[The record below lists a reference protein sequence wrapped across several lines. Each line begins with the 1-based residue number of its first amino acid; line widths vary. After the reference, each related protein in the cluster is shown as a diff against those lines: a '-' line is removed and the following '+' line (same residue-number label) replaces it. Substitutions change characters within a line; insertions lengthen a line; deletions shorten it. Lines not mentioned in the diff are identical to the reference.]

1 MTIDSKERYIYD
13 TSISIAATI
22 MDAVA
27 SLEIDGSSAA
37 PMKAG
42 LDAIQQLLDIAGTAQ
57 VLEHREKLNER
68 DDYDED

>member
-1 MTIDSKERYIYD
+1 MIDNNERYIYD

-27 SLEIDGSSAA
+27 SLEIDGNSAA

-42 LDAIQQLLDIAGTAQ
+42 LDVIQQLLDIAGTAQ